1 MFRINYL
8 IHHQAFVQ
16 DKPQEYSNDML
27 ILVHL
32 FFSVGFHITTNITTH
47 IVTVKIHNL
56 G

>member
-16 DKPQEYSNDML
+16 DKPQEHS
-27 ILVHL
+27 VHL
-32 FFSVGFHITTNITTH
+32 FLPVGFHITTNITTH
-47 IVTVKIHNL
+47 IVTVKIHNF